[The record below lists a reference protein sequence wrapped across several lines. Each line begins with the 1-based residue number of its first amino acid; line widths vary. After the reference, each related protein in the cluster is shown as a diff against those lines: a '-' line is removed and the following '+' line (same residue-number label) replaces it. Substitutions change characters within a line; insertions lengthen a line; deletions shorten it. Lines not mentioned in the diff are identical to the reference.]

1 MQASVGGGISG
12 AAARAAG
19 PESLSPRERPENV
32 RIERVLRASDGLGF
46 CRSSLA
52 GRRVNPT
59 PELAFQYKERERERE
74 REHRSVR
81 PALDPRA
88 KVFIPR
94 AEREEREGKESVRSF
109 VSACDDDNVSVSTDA
124 SCFSDLSLESVH
136 TPSQDLLRWG
146 NTTVYKNKRGGSI
159 VHIYEYDPEDEVPV
173 HDLQDLLQEQQLR
186 QQRRERRRQQEVR

>member
-1 MQASVGGGISG
+1 MSEERRGELAEGCAVDGPRIPPALPRELVRPVTRMSRRAPLRVQCDPCDQSV
-12 AAARAAG
+12 
-19 PESLSPRERPENV
+19 RERP
-32 RIERVLRASDGLGF
+32 
-46 CRSSLA
+46 
-52 GRRVNPT
+52 P
-59 PELAFQYKERERERE
+59 PEPPPRGA
-74 REHRSVR
+74 
-81 PALDPRA
+81 ALDPRA

-94 AEREEREGKESVRSF
+94 AEREEREGKVSVRSF
-109 VSACDDDNVSVSTDA
+109 DDDNVSVSTDA

-186 QQRRERRRQQEVR
+186 Q